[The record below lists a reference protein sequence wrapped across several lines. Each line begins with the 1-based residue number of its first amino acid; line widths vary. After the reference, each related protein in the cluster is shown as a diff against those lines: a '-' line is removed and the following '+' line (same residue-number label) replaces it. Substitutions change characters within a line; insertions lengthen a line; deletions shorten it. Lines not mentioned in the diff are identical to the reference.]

1 MHERYRLCTVH
12 RSLVIPLNMY
22 DNVIHK
28 KERAMVYFDDLI
40 WDDWNEGHI
49 ARHNVTPAEVE
60 EVTANRPFTTRGRKD
75 RYRLI
80 GQTDSGRL
88 LTVIVAP
95 RGSGIAYVLTAREA
109 TREERRAYQQH

>member
-1 MHERYRLCTVH
+1 
-12 RSLVIPLNMY
+12 MY
-22 DNVIHK
+22 DNVIHEK
-28 KERAMVYFDDLI
+28 GQAMAHVFQLI
-40 WDDWNEGHI
+40 WDGWNEEHI
-49 ARHNVTPAEVE
+49 ARHSVTPAEVE

-95 RGSGIAYVLTAREA
+95 RGGGEAYVLTAREV
-109 TREERRAYQQH
+109 TREERRAYQRH